1 MSLALILTLVAV
13 LVVAAL
19 AVGALFGVVYW
30 AGRSSSRAQVR
41 GAGHGPTHPA

>member
-41 GAGHGPTHPA
+41 QTGRTTHPV